1 MSAAIG
7 QSIPRVDGRA
17 KVTGAGR
24 YSAEIALDN
33 MAYAVLVGAH
43 VSSGRISDINTS
55 EAEQAKG
62 VLAVLTYHNL
72 GRVAAQPP
80 YRFAANHHNPIE
92 PSATTAVWDGDRL
105 TLYDSTQGI
114 TATQLTV
121 AALLGLSPSK
131 VGVITHFIGGGFGCK
146 AMIWPHV
153 TLAALAARHIGR
165 PVKLALSREQMFSS
179 CGHREE
185 QQQQVVLGASREG
198 HLTAFRHHKLSLTS
212 PFDDWA
218 EPSLGMSAQLY
229 ACPNYEGIY
238 RLIHANTMT
247 PTFTRGPGETTGMF
261 ALECAMDE
269 LAYEL
274 GLDPLELRLRNH
286 ADVDPASGNPWSSK
300 GLKEC
305 YQRGAE
311 RFGWQGRNPTPRTLR
326 DGNWLIGTGMA
337 TAIYPVALFM
347 PTQRA
352 RAPVRRRQR
361 RRSGGHPRLR
371 LRHGDGDDAG
381 RRGRARHPARPR
393 PLRVRRHRPAHH
405 CCRGWLGGRRHG

>member
-1 MSAAIG
+1 
-7 QSIPRVDGRA
+7 
-17 KVTGAGR
+17 
-24 YSAEIALDN
+24 
-33 MAYAVLVGAH
+33 
-43 VSSGRISDINTS
+43 
-55 EAEQAKG
+55 
-62 VLAVLTYHNL
+62 
-72 GRVAAQPP
+72 
-80 YRFAANHHNPIE
+80 HHNPIE

-121 AALLGLSPSK
+121 AALLGLSPSQ
-131 VGVITHFIGGGFGCK
+131 VRVITHLVGGGFGCK

-311 RFGWQGRNPTPRTLR
+311 AL
-326 DGNWLIGTGMA
+326 GTA
-337 TAIYPVALFM
+337 LVAFLQALARPGVAAGGVNVSVVAQPQLQWVKAELVGKFIHGAL
-347 PTQRA
+347 QREHLGCLA
-352 RAPVRRRQR
+352 RATRK
-361 RRSGGHPRLR
+361 G
-371 LRHGDGDDAG
+371 
-381 RRGRARHPARPR
+381 
-393 PLRVRRHRPAHH
+393 RRHRVGVDEPVDDLVVRA
-405 CCRGWLGGRRHG
+405 GVQLGGLAKLPLGS